1 MTSALP
7 NIYIVAG
14 VVSLI
19 FVIGKFVEMRF
30 VEKESKPLKFLFR
43 DALVV
48 YFSVIIG
55 NFIMVQLNPV
65 IHGGSGG
72 APQTPAVFMDNPE
85 F

>member
-1 MTSALP
+1 M
-7 NIYIVAG
+7 IVAFIK
-14 VVSLI
+14 LKI
-19 FVIGKFVEMRF
+19 FEIIKNRT
-30 VEKESKPLKFLFR
+30 
-43 DALVV
+43 
-48 YFSVIIG
+48 IIG